1 MRQETSF
8 FSAFISTFKTFS
20 CLFILVVL
28 PMSFLYFLDSYL
40 LVPAKLHVVDTAI
53 MAIVFTLIAFLGAL
67 LAGILYFVGSLFL
80 SKKNA
85 ARVVI
90 VYGLLGFVVAA
101 YEFNKTAKLWML
113 KVFPG
118 ALSKLGIIDILVV
131 VIFLAALIYVFI
143 FWDRVLPEMKKERDR
158 CFKAVCVLVGVSII
172 IFFVQV
178 FSANILDASGKMAVC
193 APSGAKAA
201 RTPPNVILITFDALS
216 AEDMSLYGYKL
227 KTTPHMDSFAKE
239 SYSFKNMYAN
249 ANWTRPGVA
258 SMLTG
263 TYPSTHRLILT
274 GMHNCFLPDE
284 LKNKNIAA
292 VLKGK
297 GYRTAAI
304 VSNLAYAHPSTN
316 DTFRDFDYAPF
327 DTDEPGFRK
336 YTIQSLIP
344 NPLKLFFLSIG
355 SSAHYWSNDI
365 AASYLHFFY
374 KRMIEP
380 IDQTRWN
387 TETGASAEL
396 TFELA
401 HRYLQRAKPPFF
413 LWIHVVP
420 PHFPYLPKDSFK
432 KQFLKEDLFLTLTG
446 LAIPGV
452 SLEKSYP
459 DELQPVISKLRLRYD
474 EFILNADHD
483 YGLFMNK
490 IRTEGYLDTSI
501 IMIASDHGESF
512 ERNHLAHGG
521 PQLYNNLIHIPL
533 IIHMP
538 KQITSKVIDQPAE
551 QVDIAPTI
559 LDLLNMEIPRWMEG
573 ESMKQAMESGA
584 MSHKPKFSMQLEGN
598 PVQGEMTKGT
608 MAVIKDDYKYII
620 YVDKH
625 TSELYDV
632 KNDPQELTDLAKT
645 EKERA
650 AAMHRLITQSL
661 LKRKN

>member
-1 MRQETSF
+1 MKQETSF
-8 FSAFISTFKTFS
+8 ISVFFSTFKIFS
-20 CLFILVVL
+20 CLLILVVL
-28 PMSFLYFLDSYL
+28 PLSFLYFLDSYL

-53 MAIVFTLIAFLGAL
+53 MAIILTLIAFLGAV
-67 LAGILYFVGSLFL
+67 LAGILYFITSLFL
-80 SKKNA
+80 SKENA

-113 KVFPG
+113 KVFPS
-118 ALSKLGIIDILVV
+118 AVSKLGIIDILVV
-131 VIFLAALIYVFI
+131 MIFLAALIYVFI
-143 FWDRVLPEMKKERDR
+143 FRDKVLPEMKKERDR
-158 CFKAVCVLVGVSII
+158 CFKAVCVLVGASIV

-178 FSANILDASGKMAVC
+178 SSAYFFDSSKKMA
-193 APSGAKAA
+193 ASNLTDGSSAGM
-201 RTPPNVILITFDALS
+201 RPNVILITFDALS
-216 AEDMSLYGYKL
+216 AEDMSLHGYKL
-227 KTTPHMDSFAKE
+227 KTTPHIDSFAGE

-258 SMLTG
+258 SILTG

-304 VSNLAYAHPSTN
+304 ISNLAYAHPSTN
-316 DTFRDFDYAPF
+316 DTYQYFDYAPF

-336 YTIQSLIP
+336 YAIQSIIP

-355 SSAHYWSNDI
+355 SSAHYWSTDI

-387 TETGASAEL
+387 TQTGAPAEL

-420 PHFPYLPKDSFK
+420 PHFPYLPKDPFK
-432 KQFLKEDLFLTLTG
+432 KQFLKEDIFLTLTG

-483 YGLFMNK
+483 YSLFLNK

-501 IMIASDHGESF
+501 IMISSDHGESF
-512 ERNHLAHGG
+512 ERNHLAHRG
-521 PQLYNNLIHIPL
+521 PDLYNNLIHIPL
-533 IIHMP
+533 IIRMP
-538 KQITSKVIDQPAE
+538 KQKTSKIIDQPAE
-551 QVDIAPTI
+551 QIDVAPTI
-559 LDLLNMEIPRWMEG
+559 LDLLNIDIPQWMEG
-573 ESMKQAMESGA
+573 ESMKKAMEGSA

-598 PVQGEMTKGT
+598 RVEGKIARGT
-608 MAVIKDDYKYII
+608 IAVMKDDYKYIF
-620 YVDKH
+620 YLDKQK
-625 TSELYDV
+625 SELYNM
-632 KNDPQELTDLAKT
+632 KNDPQERTDLVKI
-645 EKERA
+645 EKMRA
-650 AAMHRLITQSL
+650 DAMHRLITQSIF
-661 LKRKN
+661 KRKD